1 MELSRY
7 IACICEGTAEQVII
21 EKLLDADKLIFSRS
35 QLLEE
40 KIIRCRSSKSFEERY
55 FRKGFAEKITVL
67 WILDSRKERFKLSKA
82 YEHKVNVINIITA
95 PEVEMLVIFNEKKY
109 KDFKKS
115 RKKPSE
121 FCKEDL
127 HYPNVKSTA
136 FVQDYFDD
144 VDTLVRSITNY
155 RRLSNIP
162 NGEYSLLDLL
172 TSIPN

>member
-67 WILDSRKERFKLSKA
+67 
-82 YEHKVNVINIITA
+82 
-95 PEVEMLVIFNEKKY
+95 
-109 KDFKKS
+109 
-115 RKKPSE
+115 
-121 FCKEDL
+121 
-127 HYPNVKSTA
+127 
-136 FVQDYFDD
+136 
-144 VDTLVRSITNY
+144 
-155 RRLSNIP
+155 
-162 NGEYSLLDLL
+162 
-172 TSIPN
+172 

>member
-7 IACICEGTAEQVII
+7 IACICEGAAEQVII
-21 EKLLDADKLIFSRS
+21 EKLLDADKLIFWRT

-40 KIIRCRSSKSFEERY
+40 KIIRCRSAKSFEERY
-55 FRKGFAEKITVL
+55 LRKGFTEKITVL
-67 WILDSRKERFKLSKA
+67 RILDSRKERFKLSKA

-95 PEVEMLVIFNEKKY
+95 PEVEMLVILHEKKY

-121 FCKEDL
+121 FCKENL

-136 FVQDYFDD
+136 FVHSYFDD

-155 RRLSNIP
+155 RRISNIP
-162 NGEYSLLDLL
+162 KGEYSLLDLL
-172 TSIPN
+172 TTIPN